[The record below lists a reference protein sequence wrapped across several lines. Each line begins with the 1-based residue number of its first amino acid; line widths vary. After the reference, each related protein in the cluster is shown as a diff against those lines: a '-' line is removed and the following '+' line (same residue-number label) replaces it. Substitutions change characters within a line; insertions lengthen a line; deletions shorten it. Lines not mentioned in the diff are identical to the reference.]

1 LKSSDNQAICLEKW
15 EQSMKKLIL
24 GAALMTTITAFA
36 QTPIT
41 PPPTKPRLAL
51 TTTAFEDG
59 GIIPNKYTM
68 AAEGAAVSPKLTW
81 ANVPDGTI
89 SFALIL
95 HDPDT
100 SLVQTTSEVL
110 HWMIFNIPGTAR
122 ELPEGVVAQPKLPD
136 GSIQSQNQGKK
147 VGYMGMGA
155 AAVGPYHHYT
165 FELFALDT
173 KLDLGPDATQP
184 DVMKAMDG
192 HILMKGVL
200 VGRFHRP

>member
-1 LKSSDNQAICLEKW
+1 M
-15 EQSMKKLIL
+15 MKKLAAIAVL
-24 GAALMTTITAFA
+24 MSTMGAAA
-36 QTPIT
+36 QTPAAA
-41 PPPTKPRLAL
+41 PAPTKPRLTL
-51 TTTAFEDG
+51 STSAFDDG
-59 GIIPNKYTM
+59 GIIPDMYTQ
-68 AAEGAAVSPKLTW
+68 AATGTPVSPHLVW
-81 ANVPDGTI
+81 SNVPDGTV

-100 SLVQTTSEVL
+100 SLMKRTDEVL

-122 ELPEGVVAQPKLPD
+122 ELPQGVPAQAQLPD
-136 GSIQSQNQGKK
+136 GSIQSLNQGKK

-165 FELFALDT
+165 FELYALDT
-173 KLDLGPDATQP
+173 KLSLGPDATMA
-184 DVMKAMDG
+184 DVMNAMQG

>member
-1 LKSSDNQAICLEKW
+1 MNKLAIFAVL
-15 EQSMKKLIL
+15 MATV
-24 GAALMTTITAFA
+24 GAAA
-36 QTPIT
+36 QTPAA
-41 PPPTKPRLAL
+41 PAPTKPRLTL
-51 TTTAFEDG
+51 TSSGFEDG
-59 GIIPNKYTM
+59 GIIPNVYTQ
-68 AAEGAAVSPKLTW
+68 AATGTAVSPHLEWT
-81 ANVPDGTI
+81 NVPDGTV

-100 SLVQTTSEVL
+100 SLMKKTDEVL

-122 ELPEGVVAQPKLPD
+122 ELPQGVAAQAQLPD
-136 GSIQSQNQGKK
+136 GSVQSLNQSKK

-173 KLDLGPDATQP
+173 KLTLGADATQA
-184 DVMKAMDG
+184 DVLSAMEG

>member
-1 LKSSDNQAICLEKW
+1 MKLWTTGFLFVAAMSVLAQAPPAT
-15 EQSMKKLIL
+15 Q
-24 GAALMTTITAFA
+24 TTA
-36 QTPIT
+36 
-41 PPPTKPRLAL
+41 PTKPRLTL
-51 TTTAFEDG
+51 TSSSFEDG
-59 GIIPNKYTM
+59 GVIPNKYTQ
-68 AAEGAAVSPKLTW
+68 AAEGTPVSPQLSWT
-81 ANVPDGTI
+81 NVPEGTV

-100 SLVQTTSEVL
+100 SLNKSTNEVL
-110 HWMIFNIPGTAR
+110 HWMVFNIPGTAR
-122 ELPEGVVAQPKLPD
+122 ELREGVPDQAQLSD
-136 GSIQSQNQGKK
+136 GSIQGINQAKK
-147 VGYMGMGA
+147 VGYLGMGA

-173 KLDLGPDATQP
+173 KLTLGADATQA

>member
-1 LKSSDNQAICLEKW
+1 VENWKQT
-15 EQSMKKLIL
+15 MKELLRGAVLMATI
-24 GAALMTTITAFA
+24 AALA
-36 QTPIT
+36 QTPAA
-41 PPPTKPRLAL
+41 PPPSKPRLAL

-68 AAEGAAVSPKLTW
+68 AAEGVAVSPKLMWT
-81 ANVPDGTI
+81 NVPDGTI

-95 HDPDT
+95 RDPDT
-100 SLVQTTSEVL
+100 SLEKKTDQVL
-110 HWMIFNIPGTAR
+110 HWMVFNIPGTSR
-122 ELPEGVVAQPKLPD
+122 ELPEGLAAQAQLPD
-136 GSIQSQNQGKK
+136 GSIQSLNQGKK

-173 KLDLGPDATQP
+173 KLGLGPDATWA
-184 DVMKAMDG
+184 DVMRAIDG

>member
-1 LKSSDNQAICLEKW
+1 
-15 EQSMKKLIL
+15 MKCWIAVLVL
-24 GAALMTTITAFA
+24 TLASAAFA
-36 QTPIT
+36 QQPQTTPQTT
-41 PPPTKPRLAL
+41 PPPAPTKPRLTL
-51 TTTAFEDG
+51 TTDAFEDG
-59 GIIPNKYTM
+59 GIIPNKFTQ
-68 AAEGAAVSPKLTW
+68 AAEGAPPISPKLMW
-81 ANVPDGTI
+81 SYVPDGTV

-100 SLVQTTSEVL
+100 ALMKKTDEVL
-110 HWMIFNIPGTAR
+110 HWLVFNIPGTATS
-122 ELPEGVVAQPKLPD
+122 LPEAVPAQAQLAD
-136 GSIQSQNQGKK
+136 GSIQGMNQSKK
-147 VGYMGMGA
+147 VGYLGMGA

-173 KLDLGPDATQP
+173 KLSLGPDATQA